1 MDTVTD
7 SQQEAAGGKLTRA
20 RGEARGSNRARAYRR
35 TEGRIRAKKK
45 GTAEA
50 DTLLGTTVLCFAF
63 SLKWKVFN
71 KVINNPKKT
80 LVINSSNTAEKLKHN
95 RLMFEWV
102 RRCWAEISIRA
113 SDRMSRGNSIAH
125 NSTSP
130 SDVPKT

>member
-1 MDTVTD
+1 MVYTQRLSRTEKAEDTQANGSQTAAGGGRNLDTVTD

-20 RGEARGSNRARAYRR
+20 RGAARGSNRARAYRR

-45 GTAEA
+45 GIRFCG
-50 DTLLGTTVLCFAF
+50 TLLGTTVLCFAF

-95 RLMFEWV
+95 
-102 RRCWAEISIRA
+102 
-113 SDRMSRGNSIAH
+113 
-125 NSTSP
+125 
-130 SDVPKT
+130 